1 MKHFRPIEPGL
12 IRIFRLFVWAETLAF
27 CLVPLTERAIFGEF
41 SFFYQDPFFI
51 VFLQS
56 LFLSIYL
63 SIPWLQR
70 KLRQAYLLIAV
81 IVAIIIPSAVVYHDT
96 TMTMLKGEPIDML
109 RIWALLPLLMIPLVP
124 AAWQY
129 NFRVVF
135 ILFVGLGFLDAMH
148 IILLNDGLLTNILMP
163 IFAIFIRVISL
174 ALVGLM
180 ITELMQTQ
188 REQRRNLMRANLQL
202 SQQGLVKEQLVISR
216 ERNRLA
222 RELHD
227 TLAHTLSGLTV
238 QLEAIHAI
246 YPQDED
252 KIGELIKTALTTS
265 REGLIE
271 TRRALK
277 ALRVESLEEIGL
289 RGSLKHLSQQ
299 FQARS
304 DIVLT
309 LDLEENLN
317 DFTAEEEQTI
327 YRITQ
332 EALENIWRHADA
344 KNVTL
349 SLKKQ
354 AAHWVF
360 TIADDGKGFDPIDD
374 DGSDDRLG
382 IQGMHERAAAIGAGL
397 TIHSEPDQGTMIQLT
412 LRCL

>member
-51 VFLQS
+51 DVLQS

-374 DGSDDRLG
+374 DGFDDRLG